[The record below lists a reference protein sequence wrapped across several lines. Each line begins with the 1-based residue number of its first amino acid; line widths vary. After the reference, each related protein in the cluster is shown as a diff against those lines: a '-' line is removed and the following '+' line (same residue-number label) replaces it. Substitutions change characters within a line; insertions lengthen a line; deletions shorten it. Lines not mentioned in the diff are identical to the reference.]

1 MQSVENEKNKISIF
15 VLKTIVRI
23 INNYSKEFRIFISNS
38 PFQFFYINTECGKWG
53 LCNMEVKK

>member
-23 INNYSKEFRIFISNS
+23 INNYSKEIRIFISNS
-38 PFQFFYINTECGKWG
+38 PFQFLYINTECGK
-53 LCNMEVKK
+53 